1 MGFENKLIE
10 INPSKLF
17 DDENYFYYLSKDK
30 YLHDSIKIHKF
41 CFLNQF
47 VDFIEL
53 IYLKTG
59 RNINYKPG
67 IFELNNFRK
76 NNEELIDFIIY
87 LNYNMN
93 LLELNDKKDINI
105 IKELKNEIE
114 VLKDVRDNF
123 INSCINFLSSLAKVD
138 KEAKNLER
146 YDSQNLKTKKI
157 EGKYLYEII
166 DKINDMINNFQQK
179 KDIIE
184 KKYDLYPL
192 EITGKI
198 LFPIFGF
205 LYKSK

>member
-1 MGFENKLIE
+1 MGN
-10 INPSKLF
+10 
-17 DDENYFYYLSKDK
+17 NYYKPK
-30 YLHDSIKIHKF
+30 IRKIPYLHDNIKIHKF

-93 LLELNDKKDINI
+93 LLELNDKKDISI

-123 INSCINFLSSLAKVD
+123 INSCINFLSSLAKFD
-138 KEAKNLER
+138 IEAKNLER
-146 YDSQNLKTKKI
+146 YDSQHLKTKKI

-166 DKINDMINNFQQK
+166 DKINDMINDFQQK

>member
-1 MGFENKLIE
+1 M
-10 INPSKLF
+10 
-17 DDENYFYYLSKDK
+17 
-30 YLHDSIKIHKF
+30 
-41 CFLNQF
+41 
-47 VDFIEL
+47 
-53 IYLKTG
+53 
-59 RNINYKPG
+59 
-67 IFELNNFRK
+67 
-76 NNEELIDFIIY
+76 
-87 LNYNMN
+87 
-93 LLELNDKKDINI
+93 
-105 IKELKNEIE
+105 
-114 VLKDVRDNF
+114 RDNF

-166 DKINDMINNFQQK
+166 DKINDMINDFQQK

-192 EITGKI
+192 EITEKI

>member
-1 MGFENKLIE
+1 M
-10 INPSKLF
+10 
-17 DDENYFYYLSKDK
+17 
-30 YLHDSIKIHKF
+30 
-41 CFLNQF
+41 
-47 VDFIEL
+47 
-53 IYLKTG
+53 
-59 RNINYKPG
+59 
-67 IFELNNFRK
+67 
-76 NNEELIDFIIY
+76 
-87 LNYNMN
+87 
-93 LLELNDKKDINI
+93 
-105 IKELKNEIE
+105 
-114 VLKDVRDNF
+114 RDNF

-166 DKINDMINNFQQK
+166 DKINDMINDFQQK

>member
-1 MGFENKLIE
+1 MSTL
-10 INPSKLF
+10 
-17 DDENYFYYLSKDK
+17 
-30 YLHDSIKIHKF
+30 
-41 CFLNQF
+41 LNLY
-47 VDFIEL
+47 I
-53 IYLKTG
+53 LKTG

-166 DKINDMINNFQQK
+166 DKINDMINDFQQK

-184 KKYDLYPL
+184 KKYDLP
-192 EITGKI
+192 EPQGKSLLKI
-198 LFPIFGF
+198 SDLIFTKF
-205 LYKSK
+205 A